1 MTSTSAAE
9 ERLTGDAGFSLIE
22 VLMAV
27 ILVGTAFVAILGGL
41 RMLLL
46 GSSINR
52 QHAQAEA
59 IAVSA
64 AEELK
69 AVDHAACAGATD
81 AGYLAAVRSPNIVI
95 PDGWDAQSAIRIT
108 QVQYW
113 DGSGWGSTCYDANGL
128 HLQRVTVEVESPDGR
143 ATENI
148 EVLKG
153 PRPSP

>member
-1 MTSTSAAE
+1 VTPHEHE
-9 ERLTGDAGFSLIE
+9 ERLHGEGGFSLIE

-52 QHAQAEA
+52 QHAQAETIA
-59 IAVSA
+59 ISA

-69 AVDHAACAGATD
+69 AADHTACAAANDG
-81 AGYLAAVRSPNIVI
+81 GYLAAVRSPNIVI
-95 PDGWDAQSAIRIT
+95 PAGWNAQAAIRIT

-113 DGSGWGSTCYDANGL
+113 NGTSWGSTCYDANGL
-128 HLQRVTVEVESPDGR
+128 HLQRVTVEVGSPDGH
-143 ATENI
+143 ATESI
-148 EVLKG
+148 DVLKG